1 MVFGAILL
9 CWVVFCSHF
18 AFMLRLLMFSFL
30 CCFAVPA
37 FAQVVADP
45 KQAWRAMGTLFVDE
59 REYCKVSLVNETM
72 AITAAHC
79 VTRPE
84 GGVMSTQNL
93 AVVFPGRTAVS
104 VIDIALVPDFRYESL
119 DAAPFE
125 SLAGDV
131 AVVYIEPVRDVLPI
145 NLIGFDGLTDSDVW
159 VPGNKWQLCRA
170 RPTLDP
176 DIFHVACPLPRGD
189 SGRPILRIDSQGIHI
204 VGVVTAQDPFEGGIY
219 AHSIHIALARMEWV
233 YGGPDKEG

>member
-1 MVFGAILL
+1 MFW
-9 CWVVFCSHF
+9 CVVATGS
-18 AFMLRLLMFSFL
+18 S
-30 CCFAVPA
+30 
-37 FAQVVADP
+37 AQVVADP
-45 KQAWRAMGTLFVDE
+45 PSAWRAMGSLFVQGK
-59 REYCKVSLVNETM
+59 EYCKVTLVNARM

-84 GGVMSTQNL
+84 GGVVSREDL
-93 AVVFPGRTAVS
+93 VVMFPDHEGVF
-104 VIDIALVPDFRYESL
+104 VQDVALVPDFRYESL

-131 AVVYIEPVRDVLPI
+131 AVIRFETGVNVLPI
-145 NLIGFDGLTDSDVW
+145 NMTGYSGFRDSDVW
-159 VPGNKWQLCRA
+159 VPGPKWQLCRA

-176 DIFHVACPLPRGD
+176 DIFHVACALPRGA
-189 SGRPILRIDSQGIHI
+189 SGRPILRIDEGGIHI

-233 YGGPDKEG
+233 HGDPDKEG